1 MHSGIRSPFIYSM
14 PVAALNL
21 SATTSDIGIF
31 KNTRIYGQISNPLRE
46 QTFRDLERHR
56 KLFDFNGFAIAL
68 IPAFPNARP
77 RSIGKHAAGAIQQN
91 RNRG

>member
-1 MHSGIRSPFIYSM
+1 MGKSRIPYESKRFE
-14 PVAALNL
+14 
-21 SATTSDIGIF
+21 TWSDI
-31 KNTRIYGQISNPLRE
+31 
-46 QTFRDLERHR
+46 R

-91 RNRG
+91 RNRGWSRLFSKAQVRIPNGIW